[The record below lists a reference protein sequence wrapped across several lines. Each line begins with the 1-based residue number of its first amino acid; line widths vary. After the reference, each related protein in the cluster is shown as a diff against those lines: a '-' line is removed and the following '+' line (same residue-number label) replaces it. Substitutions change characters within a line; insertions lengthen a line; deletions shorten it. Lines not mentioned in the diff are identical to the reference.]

1 MSKNL
6 VVLLVFIS
14 FVCVFGSDEH
24 LSSAGADVPNEMDV
38 YRLPGDTTPV
48 SYELNLTP
56 DYNHIKDDID
66 YDGEVEILIDVKST
80 TSTITLNCNDILIY
94 VVYVHVKISEDNVD
108 VIEVRN
114 DTENEQCKI
123 FLKSNLQAGIQYV
136 LNIEYHVNIKVNN
149 MEGFYKSTY
158 NNKNDHKE

>member
-1 MSKNL
+1 MSKNI
-6 VVLLVFIS
+6 VVLLL
-14 FVCVFGSDEH
+14 FVLFACVFGSDGR
-24 LSSAGADVPNEMDV
+24 LSSAGAGVPNKMDV

-48 SYELNLTP
+48 SYELNITP
-56 DYNHIKDDID
+56 DYNRFKDDVD
-66 YDGEVEILIDVKST
+66 YDAEVEILIDVKST

-94 VVYVHVKISEDNVD
+94 VVYVHEKISEDNVEI
-108 VIEVRN
+108 IEVSN

-123 FLKSNLQAGIQYV
+123 FLKSKLQAGIQYV

-158 NNKNDHKE
+158 NDKNNHTE

>member
-1 MSKNL
+1 MSKNV
-6 VVLLVFIS
+6 VVLLF
-14 FVCVFGSDEH
+14 FVLFSCVFGSYGH
-24 LSSAGADVPNEMDV
+24 LSSAGAGAPNEMDV

-48 SYELNLTP
+48 SYELDLTP
-56 DYNHIKDDID
+56 DYNRFEDDVD
-66 YDGEVEILIDVKST
+66 YDAEVEILIDVRST
-80 TSTITLNCNDILIY
+80 TSTITLNCKDILIY
-94 VVYVHVKISEDNVD
+94 VVYVHEKISEDNVD

-123 FLKSNLQAGIQYV
+123 FLKSKLRAGIQYV

-158 NNKNDHKE
+158 NKKNEHKE